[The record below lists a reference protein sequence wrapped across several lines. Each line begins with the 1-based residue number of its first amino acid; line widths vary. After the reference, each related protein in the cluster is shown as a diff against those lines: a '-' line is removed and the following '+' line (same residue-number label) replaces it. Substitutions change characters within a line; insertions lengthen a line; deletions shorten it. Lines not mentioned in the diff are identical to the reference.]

1 MRDCASYEKLGSG
14 EAILSRRALESL
26 MQLCDQTD
34 PYRQANIHGL
44 FTDRWVAKA
53 DRTFA
58 ARWLLKLFEAARNP
72 YEQIRVRVWELAT
85 PQIADD
91 LIRLIQDARFGARRR
106 ALHVAGD
113 GLGQGLLGQRA
124 SGRKELHG
132 PAGNDD
138 VFALRLV
145 TACREVVVK
154 GRKTDERGAGRFL
167 EGNENINVQ
176 RGRRFQIKHR
186 SDRAANGVLADNSI
200 RLHLVDDFQRGFHLQ
215 ILCQNRH

>member
-1 MRDCASYEKLGSG
+1 
-14 EAILSRRALESL
+14 

-58 ARWLLKLFEAARNP
+58 ARWLLKLFEAERNP

-124 SGRKELHG
+124 SGRKELHR

-138 VFALRLV
+138 VFAL
-145 TACREVVVK
+145 
-154 GRKTDERGAGRFL
+154 
-167 EGNENINVQ
+167 
-176 RGRRFQIKHR
+176 H
-186 SDRAANGVLADNSI
+186 RAAAGFDVIKDGLRAEDGAACSRLEHHEDVHVESGNGFEIESRTHRAAVA
-200 RLHLVDDFQRGFHLQ
+200 
-215 ILCQNRH
+215 